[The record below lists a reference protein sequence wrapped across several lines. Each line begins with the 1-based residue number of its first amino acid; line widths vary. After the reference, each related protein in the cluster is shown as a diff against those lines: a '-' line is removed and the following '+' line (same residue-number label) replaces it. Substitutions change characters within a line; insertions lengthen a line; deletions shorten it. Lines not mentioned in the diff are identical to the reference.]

1 MQTDYLTRKVQPLQ
15 HRRQKKPLSEEVASM
30 YKVLTVTICVL
41 GVSAIV
47 SYLYINSLSPAK
59 GYQLKQLQVDYENLM
74 SESRDLERAIIN
86 AQSFNN
92 IEETDEIGEMEIV
105 NSDEFT
111 YVDEDNKVAKNNE

>member
-1 MQTDYLTRKVQPLQ
+1 MQADYLTRKVQPLQ

-30 YKVLTVTICVL
+30 YKILTITVCFLAIST
-41 GVSAIV
+41 IV

-59 GYQLKQLQVDYENLM
+59 GYHLEQLRVDYENLM

-92 IEETDEIGEMEIV
+92 IEETDEIYEMEKV
-105 NSDEFT
+105 SSDEFT
-111 YVDEDNKVAKNNE
+111 YIDEDNKVAKNNE